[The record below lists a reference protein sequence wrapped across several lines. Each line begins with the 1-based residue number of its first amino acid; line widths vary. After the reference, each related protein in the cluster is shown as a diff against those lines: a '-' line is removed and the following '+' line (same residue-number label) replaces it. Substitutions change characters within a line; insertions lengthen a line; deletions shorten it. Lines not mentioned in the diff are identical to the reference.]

1 MAKHPLRTRGRQKS
15 GGSYAYEAM
24 KHDILKSEIIYVYP
38 FLSRFY
44 VVALLTSNNVEGS
57 MSKMYA
63 TMPEKIPEDA
73 VKDDHVSNM
82 LVDSFG
88 RVHTYLRISLTER
101 CNLRCQYCM
110 PAEGVELTP
119 GSLVMSQN
127 EIIRIASLFVSSGVN
142 KIRLTGGEPSIRK
155 DIEEICS
162 QLSSL
167 KGLKTLAMTTNGLA
181 LARKLPK
188 LKESGL
194 NLLNISLDTLVPA
207 KFEFMTRRKGHERVM
222 EAIYKAVDLGYDPVK
237 VNCVVMRGFNDDEIC
252 DFVELTKDKPI
263 NVRFIEFMPF
273 DGNVW
278 NVKKLVSY
286 AEMLDIVGKRY
297 TLKRIQDHPTET
309 AKNFTIDGHR
319 GTVSF
324 ITSMTNHFC
333 SGCNRLRLL
342 ADGNLKVC
350 LFGPSEVSLRD
361 PIRNG
366 ADDNELRQII
376 GAAVKRKK
384 ASHAGMFDIAKTP
397 NRPMIHIGDPS
408 HDCIKD
414 SSAVMHVQFTEKLNS
429 EYKHP
434 RRAQSGDISGIV
446 EVFSRIANHGPFDG
460 NVWNVKKLVSYAEML
475 DIVGKQYTG
484 LQRIQDHPTETA
496 KNFTID
502 GHRSSFSFITSMTNH
517 FCSGC
522 NRLRLLADGNL
533 RRRLFLGVSL
543 RDPIRNGADDNELRQ
558 IIGAAVKRKKA
569 SHAGMFDIA
578 KTPNRPMIH
587 IGDPS
592 HDCIKDSS
600 AVMHVHVTGES

>member
-1 MAKHPLRTRGRQKS
+1 MRPYLSHWHLGFRRLTSVKS
-15 GGSYAYEAM
+15 
-24 KHDILKSEIIYVYP
+24 KLKSHFQFGVYH
-38 FLSRFY
+38 SQ
-44 VVALLTSNNVEGS
+44 LLTSAHAEDS
-57 MSKMYA
+57 WSKRYA
-63 TMPEKIPEDA
+63 TMPEKIQEDA
-73 VKDDHVSNM
+73 VKDDPSSSM
-82 LVDSFG
+82 LIDSFG
-88 RVHTYLRISLTER
+88 RLHTYLRISLTER

-119 GSLVMSQN
+119 GPLVMSKN

-162 QLSSL
+162 QLSNL

-181 LARKLPK
+181 LARKLPR
-188 LKESGL
+188 LKDSGL

-222 EAIYKAVDLGYDPVK
+222 ESIYTAVDLGYNPVK

-286 AEMLDIVGKRY
+286 AEMLDIVGKRF
-297 TLKRIQDHPTET
+297 TGLQRIQDHPTET
-309 AKNFTIDGHR
+309 AKNFTIDGHQ

-342 ADGNLKVC
+342 AAGNLKVC

-366 ADDNELRQII
+366 ADDNELQQII
-376 GAAVKRKK
+376 SAAVKRKK

-397 NRPMIHIGDPS
+397 NRPMIHIG
-408 HDCIKD
+408 
-414 SSAVMHVQFTEKLNS
+414 
-429 EYKHP
+429 
-434 RRAQSGDISGIV
+434 G
-446 EVFSRIANHGPFDG
+446 
-460 NVWNVKKLVSYAEML
+460 
-475 DIVGKQYTG
+475 
-484 LQRIQDHPTETA
+484 
-496 KNFTID
+496 
-502 GHRSSFSFITSMTNH
+502 
-517 FCSGC
+517 
-522 NRLRLLADGNL
+522 
-533 RRRLFLGVSL
+533 
-543 RDPIRNGADDNELRQ
+543 
-558 IIGAAVKRKKA
+558 
-569 SHAGMFDIA
+569 
-578 KTPNRPMIH
+578 
-587 IGDPS
+587 
-592 HDCIKDSS
+592 
-600 AVMHVHVTGES
+600 

>member
-1 MAKHPLRTRGRQKS
+1 MRFYIS
-15 GGSYAYEAM
+15 GGSGWHLGFRGFNSA
-24 KHDILKSEIIYVYP
+24 KSRIKSC
-38 FLSRFY
+38 FQSGSNHGQ
-44 VVALLTSNNVEGS
+44 LLTANHTKSS
-57 MSKMYA
+57 WSRMYA
-63 TMPEKIPEDA
+63 TMSEKIQEDA
-73 VKDDHVSNM
+73 VKDDLISNM

-88 RVHTYLRISLTER
+88 RLHTYLRISLTER

-119 GSLVMSQN
+119 TPMVMSQN
-127 EIIRIASLFVSSGVN
+127 EIVRLASLFVHSGVN

-162 QLSSL
+162 QLSNL
-167 KGLKTLAMTTNGLA
+167 KGLKTLAMTTNGLT

-222 EAIYKAVDLGYDPVK
+222 ESIYTAVDLGYNPVK

-252 DFVELTKDKPI
+252 DFVELTKEKPI

-297 TLKRIQDHPTET
+297 TGLKRIQDHPTET
-309 AKNFTIDGHR
+309 AKNFTVDGHQ

-324 ITSMTNHFC
+324 ITSMTDHFC
-333 SGCNRLRLL
+333 AGCNRLRLL

-384 ASHAGMFDIAKTP
+384 AAHAGMFDIAKTP
-397 NRPMIHIGDPS
+397 NRPMIHIG
-408 HDCIKD
+408 
-414 SSAVMHVQFTEKLNS
+414 
-429 EYKHP
+429 
-434 RRAQSGDISGIV
+434 G
-446 EVFSRIANHGPFDG
+446 
-460 NVWNVKKLVSYAEML
+460 
-475 DIVGKQYTG
+475 
-484 LQRIQDHPTETA
+484 
-496 KNFTID
+496 
-502 GHRSSFSFITSMTNH
+502 
-517 FCSGC
+517 
-522 NRLRLLADGNL
+522 
-533 RRRLFLGVSL
+533 
-543 RDPIRNGADDNELRQ
+543 
-558 IIGAAVKRKKA
+558 
-569 SHAGMFDIA
+569 
-578 KTPNRPMIH
+578 
-587 IGDPS
+587 
-592 HDCIKDSS
+592 
-600 AVMHVHVTGES
+600 

>member
-1 MAKHPLRTRGRQKS
+1 MRPYLSDWHLAFRRFSSVKS
-15 GGSYAYEAM
+15 
-24 KHDILKSEIIYVYP
+24 KLKSHFQFGIYQ
-38 FLSRFY
+38 SQ
-44 VVALLTSNNVEGS
+44 LLTINPAEDSW
-57 MSKMYA
+57 SKRYA
-63 TMPEKIPEDA
+63 TMPEKIQDDA
-73 VKDDHVSNM
+73 VKDDPVSNM

-88 RVHTYLRISLTER
+88 RLHTYLRISLTER

-119 GSLVMSQN
+119 SPLVMSQS
-127 EIIRIASLFVSSGVN
+127 EIIRVANLFVSSGVN

-162 QLSSL
+162 QLSNL

-181 LARKLPK
+181 LTRKLPK
-188 LKESGL
+188 LKDCGL

-222 EAIYKAVDLGYDPVK
+222 ESIYKAVDLGYNPVK

-252 DFVELTKDKPI
+252 EFVELTKNKPI

-286 AEMLDIVGKRY
+286 AEMLDIVGKRF
-297 TLKRIQDHPTET
+297 TGLQRIKDHPTET
-309 AKNFTIDGHR
+309 AKNFTIDGHQ

-376 GAAVKRKK
+376 SAAVKRKK

-397 NRPMIHIGDPS
+397 NRPMIHIG
-408 HDCIKD
+408 
-414 SSAVMHVQFTEKLNS
+414 
-429 EYKHP
+429 
-434 RRAQSGDISGIV
+434 G
-446 EVFSRIANHGPFDG
+446 
-460 NVWNVKKLVSYAEML
+460 
-475 DIVGKQYTG
+475 
-484 LQRIQDHPTETA
+484 
-496 KNFTID
+496 
-502 GHRSSFSFITSMTNH
+502 
-517 FCSGC
+517 
-522 NRLRLLADGNL
+522 
-533 RRRLFLGVSL
+533 
-543 RDPIRNGADDNELRQ
+543 
-558 IIGAAVKRKKA
+558 
-569 SHAGMFDIA
+569 
-578 KTPNRPMIH
+578 
-587 IGDPS
+587 
-592 HDCIKDSS
+592 
-600 AVMHVHVTGES
+600 